1 VLMRTAWA
9 MNKRILLHALLV
21 FGCAVEDDDTD
32 PGSIELS
39 ADDEED
45 DRAIPVCD
53 ADKELTRV
61 DCNLGLTG
69 AQATKPCQAVLAG
82 VNPDDSIWVTAKVY
96 EQNGCDCEWTPPGK
110 VGTATAV
117 CSDLNAGYETPVL
130 DEGTCKP
137 VIQTTGMLVA
147 EGTGNG
153 ATYEEAEAAA
163 FAACG
168 VASQQRCTWLCA
180 YMKDQGY
187 HKKPPQKIDCCTPRA
202 QECDGDEPCD
212 VEAESDGGW
221 DDASSGELPDDDA
234 EPPEPAPVP
243 APE

>member
-1 VLMRTAWA
+1 

-21 FGCAVEDDDTD
+21 FGCAMEDDDTD

-82 VNPDDSIWVTAKVY
+82 VNPDDSIRVTASVY
-96 EQNGCDCEWTPPGK
+96 EANGCDCEWTPPGK

-137 VIQTTGMLVA
+137 VLQNTGVLLA
-147 EGTGNG
+147 EGSGNG
-153 ATYEEAEAAA
+153 ATYEEAEVAAL
-163 FAACG
+163 AACA

-187 HKKPPQKIDCCTPRA
+187 HKQPKPPQKIDCCTPRA
-202 QECDGDEPCD
+202 QECDADAPCD
-212 VEAESDGGW
+212 VEEESSEGW

-234 EPPEPAPVP
+234 EPPAPTPVP
-243 APE
+243 SPE